1 MLRIDELVPHSGSM
15 SLLDEV
21 VAYGDDWLH
30 ASVKITSDS
39 MFLEEK
45 GVPALV
51 GIEYLAQ
58 TVAAYAGMQERKNG
72 GRPKLGFL
80 LGVRKYHC
88 STDYFPI
95 GDTLILKVQ
104 LEMQAENGLS
114 AFQCVLVS
122 DEVEVSARLNVFQ
135 PDDAREFLQD
145 DR

>member
-1 MLRIDELVPHSGSM
+1 MFSIDELVPHSGSM

-45 GVPALV
+45 GVPTLV

-58 TVAAYAGMQERKNG
+58 TVAAYAGVQERKKG
-72 GRPKLGFL
+72 GKPKLGFL
-80 LGVRKYHC
+80 LGVRRYSC
-88 STDYFPI
+88 ATDYFPI

-135 PDDAREFLQD
+135 PDDASKFS
-145 DR
+145 